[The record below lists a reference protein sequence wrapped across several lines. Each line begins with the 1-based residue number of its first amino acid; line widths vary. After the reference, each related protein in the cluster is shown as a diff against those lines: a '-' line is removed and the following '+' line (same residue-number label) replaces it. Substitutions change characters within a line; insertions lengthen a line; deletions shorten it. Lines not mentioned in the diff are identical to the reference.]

1 MDPPLARSRPRA
13 AASRRGVSLPEL
25 LVVIAVLALAMMIS
39 IPLIADRVHH
49 AKLGAAAS
57 QYAVS
62 LRAARMIAVSK
73 QTPVTVS
80 VLAVDQAYEY
90 LDAMGRL
97 RRTKLPEG
105 VQIDD
110 AESDDAIVFNP
121 NGSLGAPARTV
132 MKSTVSGGV
141 DASWTIDVPV
151 SGIPEVRR
159 DP

>member
-1 MDPPLARSRPRA
+1 M
-13 AASRRGVSLPEL
+13 
-25 LVVIAVLALAMMIS
+25 LVVIAVLALGMMIS
-39 IPLIADRVHH
+39 IPMIADRVHH

-73 QTPVTVS
+73 QVPVTVS
-80 VLAVDQAYEY
+80 VFAADNAYEY
-90 LDAMGRL
+90 LDSMGRL

-105 VQIDD
+105 VRIDD
-110 AESDDAIVFNP
+110 AESNDAIVFSP
-121 NGSLGAPARTV
+121 DGSLVAPAKTV

-151 SGIPEVRR
+151 SGIPEAHR
-159 DP
+159 DG